1 MTRMLSG
8 FAWRRR
14 LGRVPAG
21 PEPRFHCNVCLGIAP
36 MPIDA
41 PRQFL
46 DGQMLVLLSS
56 LAAALLVG
64 WLR

>member
-8 FAWRRR
+8 FARRHR
-14 LGRVPAG
+14 LAPIPAG
-21 PEPRFHCNVCLGIAP
+21 PEPLFHCNVCLGIAP
-36 MPIDA
+36 ILIDA

-64 WLR
+64 CLR